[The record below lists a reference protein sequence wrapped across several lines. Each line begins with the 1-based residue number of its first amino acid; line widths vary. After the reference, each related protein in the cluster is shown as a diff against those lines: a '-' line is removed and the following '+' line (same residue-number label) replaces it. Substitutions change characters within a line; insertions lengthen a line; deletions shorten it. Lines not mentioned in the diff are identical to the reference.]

1 MTTTPTSAPTPPSTA
16 PDPADVQPPIEVLPG
31 LWWSGLPDD
40 WVEVREQV
48 DAVIDLSDPGPG
60 PSGEELGELT
70 YVKAPLEDG
79 ESLPDQVLLDHL
91 TSLVVELVRDGRRVL
106 VHCTFGKNRSGL
118 IMALVVREVLGC
130 DGATALAR
138 VRAVRD
144 NAVNNDL
151 FAEWLSGLPA
161 PR

>member
-1 MTTTPTSAPTPPSTA
+1 MTATADAPVDVHPPA
-16 PDPADVQPPIEVLPG
+16 EVLPG

-40 WVEVREQV
+40 WEALRDQV
-48 DAVIDLSDPGPG
+48 DAVIDLADPGPG
-60 PSGEELGELT
+60 PSAEDLGEIT

-79 ESLPDQVLLDHL
+79 ETLPEQVLLDHL
-91 TSLVVELVRDGRRVL
+91 TGLVVDLVRQGRRVL

-118 IMALVVREVLGC
+118 LMALVVREVLGC
-130 DGATALAR
+130 DGPTALAR

-144 NAVNNDL
+144 NAVNNDA
-151 FAEWLSGLPA
+151 FSDWVSALPA

>member
-1 MTTTPTSAPTPPSTA
+1 MTATAAAPVDVHPP
-16 PDPADVQPPIEVLPG
+16 VEVLPG

-40 WVEVREQV
+40 WEALRDQV
-48 DAVIDLSDPGPG
+48 DAVIDLADPGPG
-60 PSGEELGELT
+60 PSAEDLGVIT

-79 ESLPDQVLLDHL
+79 ETLPEPVLLDHL
-91 TSLVVELVRDGRRVL
+91 VGLVVDLAREGRRVL

-118 IMALVVREVLGC
+118 VMALVVREVLGC
-130 DGATALAR
+130 DGPTALAR

-144 NAVNNDL
+144 NAVNNDA
-151 FAEWLSGLPA
+151 FSEWVSALPA

>member
-1 MTTTPTSAPTPPSTA
+1 MTATADAPVDVHPP
-16 PDPADVQPPIEVLPG
+16 VEVLPG

-40 WVEVREQV
+40 WAVLRDEV
-48 DAVIDLSDPGPG
+48 DAVIDLADPGPG
-60 PSGEELGELT
+60 PSAEDLGDIT

-79 ESLPDQVLLDHL
+79 ETLPEQVLLDHL
-91 TSLVVELVRDGRRVL
+91 VGLVVDLVRQDRRVL

-118 IMALVVREVLGC
+118 VMALVVREVLGC
-130 DGATALAR
+130 DGPTALAR

-144 NAVNNDL
+144 NAVNNDA
-151 FAEWLSGLPA
+151 FSAWVGALPA

>member
-1 MTTTPTSAPTPPSTA
+1 M
-16 PDPADVQPPIEVLPG
+16 LPG

-40 WVEVREQV
+40 WEALRDQV
-48 DAVIDLSDPGPG
+48 DAVIDLADPGPG
-60 PSGEELGELT
+60 PSAEDLGEIT

-79 ESLPDQVLLDHL
+79 ETLPEQVLLDHL
-91 TSLVVELVRDGRRVL
+91 VGLVVDLVRQGRTVL

-118 IMALVVREVLGC
+118 VMALVVREVLGC
-130 DGATALAR
+130 DGPTALAR

-144 NAVNNDL
+144 NAVNNDA
-151 FAEWLSGLPA
+151 FSEWVSALPA

>member
-1 MTTTPTSAPTPPSTA
+1 MTTTPAAPAPT
-16 PDPADVQPPIEVLPG
+16 DVQPPIEVLPG

-40 WVEVREQV
+40 WVQVRSQV

-60 PSGEELGELT
+60 PSAEELGDLT

-79 ESLPDQVLLDHL
+79 ETLPDQVLLDHL

-118 IMALVVREVLGC
+118 VMALVVREVLGC
-130 DGATALAR
+130 DGRTALER
-138 VRAVRD
+138 VRAVRH

-151 FAEWLSGLPA
+151 FSEWLSELPA
-161 PR
+161 PG